1 VYVPLPFFCDA
12 PLSTAV
18 LTRAP
23 QEERMVSNREAAEK
37 YASVEEAED
46 DFM

>member
-1 VYVPLPFFCDA
+1 MWGTSRSRLA
-12 PLSTAV
+12 HV
-18 LTRAP
+18 LLARARVRV
-23 QEERMVSNREAAEK
+23 QEENMVSSAEMRTK

>member
-1 VYVPLPFFCDA
+1 MCCVIHA
-12 PLSTAV
+12 SAV
-18 LTRAP
+18 LLVAAAV
-23 QEERMVSNREAAEK
+23 QEENMVSSAEMRSK

>member
-1 VYVPLPFFCDA
+1 VYALFCNA
-12 PLSTAV
+12 PSSPTPV
-18 LTRAP
+18 LTLAP

>member
-1 VYVPLPFFCDA
+1 V
-12 PLSTAV
+12 
-18 LTRAP
+18 
-23 QEERMVSNREAAEK
+23 EENMKSNKDMAAK